1 LPERIVIKDDY
12 LSFGQKNE
20 EGLRTAVE
28 EPGKNLRKYK
38 RINSADAALNRNA
51 YKGEPGNPFLTS
63 KKIRTNNP
71 FLMTTTAQKPLILT
85 DNMFDQLTTK
95 PKFPKTPENDDRM
108 VEEHLH

>member
-38 RINSADAALNRNA
+38 RINTTDAA
-51 YKGEPGNPFLTS
+51 
-63 KKIRTNNP
+63 
-71 FLMTTTAQKPLILT
+71 
-85 DNMFDQLTTK
+85 
-95 PKFPKTPENDDRM
+95 
-108 VEEHLH
+108 